1 MFEECKEFFEIRLG
15 NSYGTYSP
23 FDHREFEEYLKEQNL
38 DIDHLEFD
46 LEELIDEWI
55 QQDRVYKD
63 YLN

>member
-1 MFEECKEFFEIRLG
+1 MFEECKEFFEKKLG

-23 FDHREFEEYLKEQNL
+23 IDHKDFEGYLIEQNL
-38 DIDHLEFD
+38 DIENLPFD

-55 QQDRVYKD
+55 QQDRVYKE